1 MMRPASENGCPYPHP
16 GFLRRVKQATLA
28 LLLLAGGT
36 LSGQQESTGDSLE
49 RVFLNGD
56 FPAKDSLQLLEKL
69 TERIKDP
76 VKLRRYAEVLIT
88 AAERQDSVLRAIKG
102 YLQKGTAFR
111 LLGDYQESLESFFH
125 AAELAIAIDSR
136 IDLGTAYVTVADVY
150 SLMDHN
156 QNARNYYN
164 KAIAILR
171 DAHTARD
178 STYLGSA
185 LSNTGDEY
193 YKQGKL
199 DSALVYFEEAG
210 SIFKALG
217 YSLGTGYYK
226 GSLGMVYSAQGKYD
240 EALANLDEGIAI
252 LEKEGDTYGVAAF
265 LPFAAETYRRK
276 GNLDA
281 AIRQA
286 LKSLDIALKY
296 GMKEEISKANL
307 LLAELYEAKGDPYR
321 SLDHY
326 KTYQAYLDSI
336 RNIGLVQEMAR
347 LRTDFEIAQ
356 KQTQIDLLEKEAEIQ
371 QLTDKRRLAIIYV
384 VIGILIVVFLLAYG
398 MYRRYRF
405 IKLTSDIIAREKARS
420 DTLLRNILPEETA
433 EELKQRGKVSAKR
446 FESVS
451 VLFADFEGFTRHS
464 ENMNP
469 EDLVE
474 TIDFYFSEFDRI
486 VDSYGLEKIK
496 TMGDCYMCA
505 GGLPFPSEDH
515 ALRMVQAAI
524 AFKRFVHSAK
534 AEKSTGTTRF
544 DIRIGI
550 NTGPVVAGVVGTKKF
565 AYDIWGDTVN
575 IASRMESSSLP
586 GRINLSENTY
596 HLVQEH
602 ISCEFRGMVQVK
614 NKGMMKMYF
623 VTESEEESAPLER
636 VEKLEAGC

>member
-1 MMRPASENGCPYPHP
+1 M
-16 GFLRRVKQATLA
+16 A
-28 LLLLAGGT
+28 LLFLAIGT

-49 RVFLNGD
+49 RIFLSGA
-56 FPAKDSLQLLEKL
+56 FPEKDSLRLLEL
-69 TERIKDP
+69 LAGQIKDP
-76 VKLRRYAEVLIT
+76 NKLIRYSEWLI
-88 AAERQDSVLRAIKG
+88 ASAERQDSAQRALQG
-102 YLQKGTAFR
+102 YRQKGNAFR
-111 LLGDYQESLESFFH
+111 LLGDYQESLENFFYT
-125 AAELAIAIDSR
+125 AELAIKTDSR
-136 IDLGTAYVTVADVY
+136 IELGTSYITVADVY
-150 SLMDHN
+150 SLMGHN

-164 KAIAILR
+164 KAIGILR
-171 DAHTARD
+171 DADTSRD

-210 SIFKALG
+210 SIFQALG
-217 YSLGTGYYK
+217 YTVGIGYYK
-226 GSLGMVYSAQGKYD
+226 GSLGMVYSAQGNYPQ
-240 EALANLDEGIAI
+240 ALANLDEAIAL
-252 LEKEGDTYGVAAF
+252 LEKEGDAYGVAAF
-265 LPFAAETYRRK
+265 LPFVSETYRRM

-281 AIRQA
+281 AVHQA
-286 LKSLDIALKY
+286 LKSLDIALEY

-326 KTYQAYLDSI
+326 KTYQTYLDSL

-356 KQTQIDLLEKEAEIQ
+356 KQTEVDLLEKEAEIQ
-371 QLTDKRRLAIIYV
+371 QLTDKRRLVIIYV
-384 VIGILIVVFLLAYG
+384 VIGILIVVFLFAYG
-398 MYRRYRF
+398 LFRRYRF
-405 IKLTSDIIAREKARS
+405 IKSTSVIIAREKARS
-420 DTLLRNILPEETA
+420 DTLLRNILPDETA

-469 EDLVE
+469 EDLVK
-474 TIDFYFSEFDRI
+474 TIDYYFSEFDRI
-486 VDSYGLEKIK
+486 VESYGLEKIK

-524 AFKRFVHSAK
+524 DFKRFVQNV
-534 AEKSTGTTRF
+534 KSERSSGTTRF

-586 GRINLSENTY
+586 GRINLSENTF
-596 HLVQEH
+596 HLVREQ
-602 ISCEFRGMVQVK
+602 ISCEFRGMIEVK
-614 NKGMMKMYF
+614 SKGMMKMYF
-623 VTESEEESAPLER
+623 VTESEEETTPAGTM
-636 VEKLEAGC
+636 EKLEARC

>member
-1 MMRPASENGCPYPHP
+1 M
-16 GFLRRVKQATLA
+16 A
-28 LLLLAGGT
+28 LLFLAIGT
-36 LSGQQESTGDSLE
+36 LSGQQESPGDSLE
-49 RVFLNGD
+49 RIFLSGA
-56 FPAKDSLQLLEKL
+56 FPAKDSLRLLEKMTGQL
-69 TERIKDP
+69 KDP
-76 VKLRRYAEVLIT
+76 LKIIRYGEWLIT
-88 AAERQDSVLRAIKG
+88 SAERQDSAMRAMQG
-102 YLQKGTAFR
+102 YRQKGNAYR
-111 LLGDYQESLESFFH
+111 LLGDYQESLENFFH
-125 AAELAIAIDSR
+125 TAELAIKTDSR
-136 IDLGTAYVTVADVY
+136 IELGTSYITVADVY
-150 SLMDHN
+150 SLMGHN

-164 KAIAILR
+164 KAIGILR
-171 DAHTARD
+171 DASTSGD

-210 SIFKALG
+210 SIFRALG
-217 YSLGTGYYK
+217 YTVGIGYYK
-226 GSLGMVYSAQGKYD
+226 GSLGMVYSDQGNYPQ
-240 EALANLDEGIAI
+240 ALANLDEAIAL

-265 LPFAAETYRRK
+265 LPYASETYRRM

-281 AIRQA
+281 AVHQA
-286 LKSLDIALKY
+286 MKSLDIALEY

-307 LLAELYEAKGDPYR
+307 LLAELYEAKGDPSR

-326 KTYQAYLDSI
+326 KTYQTYLDSL

-347 LRTDFEIAQ
+347 LRTDFEVAQ
-356 KQTQIDLLEKEAEIQ
+356 KQAEVDLLEKEAEIQ
-371 QLTDKRRLAIIYV
+371 QLTDKRRLVIIYV
-384 VIGILIVVFLLAYG
+384 VIGILIVVFLFAYG
-398 MYRRYRF
+398 LFRRYRF
-405 IKLTSDIIAREKARS
+405 IKSTSDIIAREKARS

-451 VLFADFEGFTRHS
+451 VLFADFEGFTNHS
-464 ENMNP
+464 ENMSP
-469 EDLVE
+469 EDVVK
-474 TIDFYFSEFDRI
+474 TIDYYFSEFDRI
-486 VDSYGLEKIK
+486 VESYGLEKIK

-524 AFKRFVHSAK
+524 DFKRFVQNV
-534 AEKSTGTTRF
+534 KSERSSGTTRF

-586 GRINLSENTY
+586 GRINLSENTF
-596 HLVQEH
+596 HLVREQ
-602 ISCEFRGMVQVK
+602 ISCEFRGMIQVK
-614 NKGMMKMYF
+614 SKGMMKMYF
-623 VTESEEESAPLER
+623 VTESEEETPPAET
-636 VEKLEAGC
+636 VEKLEARC

>member
-1 MMRPASENGCPYPHP
+1 MLPASANGFPNPRPAFIRKAY
-16 GFLRRVKQATLA
+16 QAGMA
-28 LLLLAGGT
+28 LLLMVAGT
-36 LSGQQESTGDSLE
+36 VSGQQESPGDSLE
-49 RVFLNGD
+49 RIFLSGA
-56 FPAKDSLQLLEKL
+56 FPPNDSLRFLEKM
-69 TERIKDP
+69 TNQIEDP
-76 VKLRRYAEVLIT
+76 VKLLRYSEVLIEV
-88 AAERQDSVLRAIKG
+88 AERQDSAQRAMIG
-102 YLQKGTAFR
+102 YRQKGTAFR
-111 LLGDYQESLESFFH
+111 LLGDYQESLENFFH
-125 AAELAIAIDSR
+125 QAELAIKTDSR
-136 IDLGTAYVTVADVY
+136 IELGTSYITVADVY

-164 KAIAILR
+164 KAIGILR
-171 DAHTARD
+171 DAHTAKD

-210 SIFKALG
+210 SIFRALG
-217 YSLGTGYYK
+217 YALGTGYYK
-226 GSLGMVYSAQGKYD
+226 GSLGMVYSEQGNYP
-240 EALANLDEGIAI
+240 EALANLGEAIAI
-252 LEKEGDTYGVAAF
+252 LEKERDPYGVAAF
-265 LPFAAETYRRK
+265 LPFVSETYRRM

-281 AIRQA
+281 AVRQA
-286 LKSLDIALKY
+286 HKSLDIALEY

-347 LRTDFEIAQ
+347 LRTDFEVAQ
-356 KQTQIDLLEKEAEIQ
+356 KQARVDLLEKEAEIQ

-384 VIGILIVVFLLAYG
+384 VIGILIGVFLFAYG

-405 IKLTSDIIAREKARS
+405 IKSTSDIIAREKARS
-420 DTLLRNILPEETA
+420 DLLLRNILPEETA
-433 EELKQRGKVSAKR
+433 EELKQHGKVGAKR
-446 FESVS
+446 FESVT
-451 VLFADFEGFTRHS
+451 VLFADFEGFTHHS
-464 ENMNP
+464 EKMNP
-469 EDLVE
+469 EDLVK

-486 VDSYGLEKIK
+486 VESYGLEKIK

-505 GGLPFPSEDH
+505 GGLPFPSDDH
-515 ALRMVQAAI
+515 AQRMVQAAI
-524 AFKRFVHSAK
+524 AFKTFVQNEKAK
-534 AEKSTGTTRF
+534 KSKGTTRF

-586 GRINLSENTY
+586 GRINLSENTFN
-596 HLVQEH
+596 LVRGQ
-602 ISCEFRGMVQVK
+602 IPCEFRGMIQVK

-623 VTESEEESAPLER
+623 VTEPEEESPPAER
-636 VEKLEAGC
+636 AETLEARC

>member
-1 MMRPASENGCPYPHP
+1 M
-16 GFLRRVKQATLA
+16 A
-28 LLLLAGGT
+28 LLFLAIGT
-36 LSGQQESTGDSLE
+36 LSGQQESPGDSLE
-49 RVFLNGD
+49 RIFLSGA
-56 FPAKDSLQLLEKL
+56 FPAKDSLRLLEKL
-69 TERIKDP
+69 TGQIKDP
-76 VKLRRYAEVLIT
+76 VKLIRYSDWLISS
-88 AAERQDSVLRAIKG
+88 AERQDSALRALQG
-102 YLQKGTAFR
+102 YRQKGNALR
-111 LLGDYQESLESFFH
+111 LLGDYQESLENFFH
-125 AAELAIAIDSR
+125 TAELAIKTDSR
-136 IDLGTAYVTVADVY
+136 IELGTSYITVADVY
-150 SLMDHN
+150 SLMGHN

-164 KAIAILR
+164 KAIGILR
-171 DAHTARD
+171 DASTSRD

-210 SIFKALG
+210 SIFQALG
-217 YSLGTGYYK
+217 YTIGIGYYK
-226 GSLGMVYSAQGKYD
+226 GSLGMVYSDQGNYPQ
-240 EALANLDEGIAI
+240 ALANLDEAIAL

-265 LPFAAETYRRK
+265 LPYVSETYRHM

-281 AIRQA
+281 AVREA
-286 LKSLDIALKY
+286 LKSLDIALEF

-356 KQTQIDLLEKEAEIQ
+356 KQAEVDLLEKEAEIQ
-371 QLTDKRRLAIIYV
+371 QLTDKRQSIIIYV
-384 VIGILIVVFLLAYG
+384 GIGILIVVFLFAYG
-398 MYRRYRF
+398 LYRRYRF
-405 IKLTSDIIAREKARS
+405 IKSTSEIIAREKARS

-433 EELKQRGKVSAKR
+433 EELKQRGKVRAKW

-464 ENMNP
+464 EKMSP
-469 EDLVE
+469 EDLVQ
-474 TIDFYFSEFDRI
+474 TIDYYFSEFDRI
-486 VDSYGLEKIK
+486 VESYGLEKIK

-524 AFKRFVHSAK
+524 EFKRFVQNV
-534 AEKSTGTTRF
+534 KSERSKGTTRF

-596 HLVQEH
+596 DLVREQ
-602 ISCEFRGMVQVK
+602 ISCEFRGMIQVK
-614 NKGMMKMYF
+614 SKGMMKMYF
-623 VTESEEESAPLER
+623 VTETEEETTPAET
-636 VEKLEAGC
+636 VEKLEARC

>member
-1 MMRPASENGCPYPHP
+1 M
-16 GFLRRVKQATLA
+16 A
-28 LLLLAGGT
+28 LLFLAIGT
-36 LSGQQESTGDSLE
+36 LSGQQESPGDSLE
-49 RVFLNGD
+49 RIFLSGA
-56 FPAKDSLQLLEKL
+56 FPAKDSLRLLEKMTGQL
-69 TERIKDP
+69 KDP
-76 VKLRRYAEVLIT
+76 LKIIRYGEWLIT
-88 AAERQDSVLRAIKG
+88 SAERQDSTMRAMQG
-102 YLQKGTAFR
+102 YRQKGNAYR
-111 LLGDYQESLESFFH
+111 LLGDYQESLENFFH
-125 AAELAIAIDSR
+125 TAELAIKTDSR
-136 IDLGTAYVTVADVY
+136 IELGTSYITVADVY
-150 SLMDHN
+150 SLMGHN

-164 KAIAILR
+164 KAIGILR
-171 DAHTARD
+171 DASTSGD

-210 SIFKALG
+210 SIFRALG
-217 YSLGTGYYK
+217 YTVGIGYYK
-226 GSLGMVYSAQGKYD
+226 GSLGMVYSDQGNYPQ
-240 EALANLDEGIAI
+240 ALANLDEAIAL

-265 LPFAAETYRRK
+265 LPYASETYRRM

-281 AIRQA
+281 AVHQA
-286 LKSLDIALKY
+286 MKSLDIALEY

-307 LLAELYEAKGDPYR
+307 LLAELYEAKGDPSR

-326 KTYQAYLDSI
+326 KTYQTYLDSL

-347 LRTDFEIAQ
+347 LRTDFEVAQ
-356 KQTQIDLLEKEAEIQ
+356 KQAEVDLLEKEAEIQ
-371 QLTDKRRLAIIYV
+371 QLTDKRRLVIIYV
-384 VIGILIVVFLLAYG
+384 VIGILIVVFLFAYG
-398 MYRRYRF
+398 LFRRYRF
-405 IKLTSDIIAREKARS
+405 IKSTSEIIAREKARS

-451 VLFADFEGFTRHS
+451 VLFADFEGFTNHS
-464 ENMNP
+464 ENMSP
-469 EDLVE
+469 EDVVK
-474 TIDFYFSEFDRI
+474 TIDYYFSEFDRI
-486 VDSYGLEKIK
+486 VESYGLEKIK

-524 AFKRFVHSAK
+524 DFKRFVQNV
-534 AEKSTGTTRF
+534 KSERSSCTTRF

-586 GRINLSENTY
+586 GRINLSENTF
-596 HLVQEH
+596 HLVREQ
-602 ISCEFRGMVQVK
+602 ISCEFRGMIQVK
-614 NKGMMKMYF
+614 SKGMMKMYF
-623 VTESEEESAPLER
+623 VTESEEETPPAET
-636 VEKLEAGC
+636 VEKLEARC

>member
-1 MMRPASENGCPYPHP
+1 M
-16 GFLRRVKQATLA
+16 A
-28 LLLLAGGT
+28 LLFLAIGT
-36 LSGQQESTGDSLE
+36 LSGQQESPGDSLE
-49 RVFLNGD
+49 RIFLSGA
-56 FPAKDSLQLLEKL
+56 FPAKDSLRLLEKL
-69 TERIKDP
+69 TGQIKDP
-76 VKLRRYAEVLIT
+76 VKLIRYSDWLISS
-88 AAERQDSVLRAIKG
+88 AERQDSALRALQG
-102 YLQKGTAFR
+102 YRQKGNAFR
-111 LLGDYQESLESFFH
+111 LLGDYQESLENFFH
-125 AAELAIAIDSR
+125 TAELAIKTDSR
-136 IDLGTAYVTVADVY
+136 IELGTSYITVADVY
-150 SLMDHN
+150 SLMGHN

-164 KAIAILR
+164 KAIGILR
-171 DAHTARD
+171 DASTSRD

-210 SIFKALG
+210 SIFRALG
-217 YSLGTGYYK
+217 YTVGIGYYK
-226 GSLGMVYSAQGKYD
+226 GSLGMVYSDQGNYPQ
-240 EALANLDEGIAI
+240 ALANLDEAIAL

-265 LPFAAETYRRK
+265 LPYVSETYRHM

-281 AIRQA
+281 AVREA
-286 LKSLDIALKY
+286 LKSLDIALEF

-356 KQTQIDLLEKEAEIQ
+356 KQAEVDLLEKEAEIQ
-371 QLTDKRRLAIIYV
+371 QLTDKRQSIIIYV
-384 VIGILIVVFLLAYG
+384 GIGILIVVFLFAYG
-398 MYRRYRF
+398 LYRRYRF
-405 IKLTSDIIAREKARS
+405 IKSTSEIIAREKARS

-433 EELKQRGKVSAKR
+433 EELKQRGKVRAKW

-464 ENMNP
+464 EKMSP
-469 EDLVE
+469 EDLVQ
-474 TIDFYFSEFDRI
+474 TIDYYFSEFDRI
-486 VDSYGLEKIK
+486 VESYGLEKIK

-524 AFKRFVHSAK
+524 EFKRFVQNV
-534 AEKSTGTTRF
+534 KSERSKGTTRF

-596 HLVQEH
+596 HLVREQ
-602 ISCEFRGMVQVK
+602 ISCEFRGMIQVK
-614 NKGMMKMYF
+614 SKGMMKMYF
-623 VTESEEESAPLER
+623 VTESEEETPPAET